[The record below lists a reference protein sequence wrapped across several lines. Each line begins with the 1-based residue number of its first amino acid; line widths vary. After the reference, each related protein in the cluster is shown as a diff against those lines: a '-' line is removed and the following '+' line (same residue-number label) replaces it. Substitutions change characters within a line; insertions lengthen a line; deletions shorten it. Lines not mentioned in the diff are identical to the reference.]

1 MKVLFKKIK
10 KANKFAFTLYILSL
24 LAFLVAYVFF
34 VKALLNLVGIE
45 TFMRISLLILFFL
58 WFIIYLLF
66 GLSTLLTRKF
76 KKFALLTFIHLLLF
90 GVMGFSSF
98 VIHKLYS
105 KLDMFTQQE
114 YTTYTTNLIALIDT
128 ELTSS
133 SKLGMISNNDDI
145 EGYTLANTLMNKE
158 GLTQKI
164 EYYDDYFTMLS
175 ALYSNE
181 IDAVFVSSNYRII
194 FGSEEVYENI
204 GSETKVLYE
213 YSEEMKT
220 KTITNSNKKLTEPFT
235 VLLMG
240 VDSAYDG
247 LNANAAFNG
256 DTLMLVTFNPNT
268 LTATMFSIPRDTYV
282 PIACNNNRSHKI
294 NSAAAYG
301 TECVINTVKNLVD
314 IDIDYY
320 AKINFN
326 GVIDLVNA
334 LGGIDVDVE
343 QPDYSVYVKKYG
355 QGKLCESNSWRDMAN
370 LVCMDTGLQHLNGEQ
385 TLAYARN
392 RHGFLASDLA
402 RNRHQQQIVEALAKK
417 LMGVSSFSDFEKL
430 LDVVGKNIATNLS
443 TTQILSFY
451 QTLKNMLLQG
461 LKGNDFITIQKT
473 YLEVYNLPVMIGG
486 MQLSALGYYPNS
498 LEAIHDALEV
508 NLGIK
513 NEEMIKT
520 FSYDYNEEYS
530 SPVIGKGV
538 TGGAKEAMVPSFIGK
553 TVGEAE
559 SWAASNGITLSKSF
573 TCSNGVPGI
582 ISSQSV
588 NAGTLTRSIS
598 YMEIYINQV
607 CSDNDPT
614 DDDDEENSSNT
625 QKPNHPNAGEEKPGQ
640 TTDPDDNENPIG
652 PIPGGPGEGEGG
664 EITDPTTPD
673 PEPIVPGSPDDTGGV
688 E

>member
-1 MKVLFKKIK
+1 MKVLFKKMK
-10 KANKFAFTLYILSL
+10 KANKFALCLYILAL
-24 LAFLVAYVFF
+24 LGFLISYGFF
-34 VKALLNLVGIE
+34 VKAVLSLVGIE
-45 TFMRISLLILFFL
+45 TFARICLLVLFFL
-58 WFIIYLLF
+58 WWLFYLLF
-66 GLSTLLTRKF
+66 GLSTLLTKKF
-76 KKFALLTFIHLLLF
+76 KKFGVLTFFQILF
-90 GVMGFSSF
+90 IVVMVFAF
-98 VIHKLYS
+98 LVISKLYS
-105 KLDMFTQQE
+105 KLEMFTNQE
-114 YTTYTTNLIALIDT
+114 YTTYTTNLIALQET
-128 ELTSS
+128 ELTAT
-133 SKLGMISNNDDI
+133 SKIGMISNNEDI
-145 EGYTLANTLMNKE
+145 EGYILANTLRNKE
-158 GLTQKI
+158 NLTQKI
-164 EYYDDYFTMLS
+164 EYYDDYFTMLN
-175 ALYSNE
+175 AMYNKE
-181 IDAVFVSSNYRII
+181 IDAVFVSSNYAII
-194 FGSEEVYENI
+194 FGSEEVFENI
-204 GSETKVLYE
+204 GKETKVLHE

-240 VDSAYDG
+240 VDSEYDG

-256 DTLMLVTFNPNT
+256 DTLMLITFNPNT

-301 TECVINTVKNLVD
+301 TECVINTVQNLVD
-314 IDIDYY
+314 VKIDYY

-355 QGKLCESNSWRDMAN
+355 EGRLCESNSWRDMAN
-370 LVCMDTGLQHLNGEQ
+370 LVCMNTGMQHLNGEQ

-417 LMGVSSFSDFEKL
+417 VMGVSSFSDFEKL

-461 LKGNDFITIQKT
+461 LKGNDFINIQKT

-486 MQLSALGYYPNS
+486 MQLSALGYYENS
-498 LEAIHDALEV
+498 LQAIHDALEV

-520 FSYDYNEEYS
+520 FSYDYNEEYT

-538 TGGAKEAMVPSFIGK
+538 RGGTKEAVVPNFIGSS
-553 TVGEAE
+553 VGEVE
-559 SWAASNGITLSKSF
+559 TWASNNGITLSKSF
-573 TCSNGVPGI
+573 VCSDGVPGM
-582 ISSQSV
+582 ISNQSV
-588 NAGTLTRSIS
+588 SAGTLTRSIS
-598 YMEIYINQV
+598 YIVISINQV
-607 CSDNDPT
+607 CTGSEPPNNNDPSLNDPNPT
-614 DDDDEENSSNT
+614 EPNDPNEPGNT
-625 QKPNHPNAGEEKPGQ
+625 NPEDPIKP
-640 TTDPDDNENPIG
+640 DPIV
-652 PIPGGPGEGEGG
+652 PGGPGEGEGEG
-664 EITDPTTPD
+664 NETTDPTPD
-673 PEPIVPGSPDDTGGV
+673 PDPVIPGGPDDSS
-688 E
+688 EN